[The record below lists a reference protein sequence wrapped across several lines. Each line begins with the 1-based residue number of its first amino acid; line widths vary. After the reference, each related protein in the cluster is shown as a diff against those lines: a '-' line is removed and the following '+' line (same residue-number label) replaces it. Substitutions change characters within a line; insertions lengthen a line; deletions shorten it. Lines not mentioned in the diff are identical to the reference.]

1 MPFSNGGCLLVHADL
16 PASKRELASAKNDHS
31 ILQRA
36 LTQLLDRL
44 DLALSDRERAKLL
57 SKVPQTWE
65 RHADMVILPPHS
77 FQSPAWQDTG
87 EELWTAVAKALDC
100 KRLARDSRVLPDGY
114 RSSGA
119 QLLLGADP
127 WVTHV
132 DNGVIYVFDVTKIMF
147 SSGNITEKL
156 RISQFD
162 CRSESVVDL
171 FAGIGYFT
179 LPYLVHARARVVHA
193 CEWNPAAV
201 EGLRRG
207 LMANGVGE
215 RCVVH
220 VGDCREVGVHMIHTA

>member
-1 MPFSNGGCLLVHADL
+1 MHADL
-16 PASKRELASAKNDHS
+16 PASKRELASAKNGRS
-31 ILQRA
+31 ILQRT

-57 SKVPQTWE
+57 SEVPQTWE
-65 RHADMVILPPHS
+65 RHADMVVLPPHS
-77 FQSPAWQDTG
+77 FQSPSWQDTG
-87 EELWTAVAKALDC
+87 EELWTAVARALDC
-100 KRLARDSRVLPDGY
+100 ERLARDSRVLPDGY

-119 QLLLGADP
+119 ELLLGADS
-127 WVTHV
+127 WVTHI
-132 DNGVIYVFDVTKIMF
+132 DNGVTYVFDVTKIMF

-162 CRSESVVDL
+162 CHSETVVDL

-207 LMANGVGE
+207 LAANGVGE

-220 VGDCREVGVHMIHTA
+220 VGDCREVGVHVIHTA